1 MSTEENMNIDE
12 RRKYLRKMKP
22 LYLKADRKT
31 KQRMLDEME
40 TVTDLKRKT
49 LIHLLHSDLER
60 KRRTRERGKTYGPV
74 VDDALRLISESF
86 DYICPERLTP
96 NLPVMAQTLAAHGE
110 MTLDGL
116 LLAQLS
122 RISVSTVKRHLNHI
136 RQDEP
141 RLARPA
147 PRYPNTILQNVPMR
161 RIPWNIV
168 QPGHF
173 EVDLVH
179 HCGPSASGEYLCTI
193 QMIDVLTSWSE
204 RVPILGR
211 SYLVVA
217 NAFLYILLR
226 LPFPVLE
233 LHPDNGNE
241 FFNHHIFRFW
251 RDLLPDMAL
260 SRSRPYHKNDNR
272 FVEQR
277 NAVWVRRYL
286 GYDRLDTVAQTLA
299 VNSLYDKLWLYN
311 NFFQPVMHLVEKTVV
326 TDANGQTRIQRRHD
340 QPRTPFERL
349 CATNVLPR
357 TLAEQLEALR
367 DQTNPRQLR
376 QEIYD
381 LIDYIF
387 SLPNA
392 TDGITENVHQT
403 LMTWTH
409 PHVGLRPLPLFTGGP
424 NIHLLNLRDS

>member
-1 MSTEENMNIDE
+1 
-12 RRKYLRKMKP
+12 MKP

-40 TVTDLKRKT
+40 TVTGLKRKT
-49 LIHLLHSDLER
+49 LIHLLHSNLER
-60 KRRTRERGKTYGPV
+60 KRRTRERGKTYGAA

-86 DYICPERLTP
+86 DYICPERMTP
-96 NLPVMAQTLAAHGE
+96 NLPWMAQTLAAHGE
-110 MTLDGL
+110 MTLDDY
-116 LLAQLS
+116 LAEQLS
-122 RISVSTVKRHLNHI
+122 CISPSTVKRHLDRI
-136 RQDEP
+136 RQDEFRLP
-141 RLARPA
+141 RPT
-147 PRYPNTILQNVPMR
+147 PSYPNRLLQNVPMR
-161 RIPWNIV
+161 RIPWNIT

-179 HCGPSASGEYLCTI
+179 HCGPCASDDYLCTI
-193 QMIDVLTSWSE
+193 QMVDILTSWSE

-217 NAFLYILLR
+217 NAFLYILFR
-226 LPFPVLE
+226 LPFLIRE

-251 RDLLPDMAL
+251 HDFLPDMTL

-277 NAVWVRRYL
+277 NDVWVRRYL

-299 VNSLYDKLWLYN
+299 VNTLYDKLWLYN
-311 NFFQPVMHLVEKTVV
+311 NFFQPVMHLVEKNVV
-326 TDANGQTRIQRRHD
+326 VDDKGQTHIQRRHD

-349 CATNVLPR
+349 CATDALSTKLR
-357 TLAEQLEALR
+357 EQLEALR

-381 LIDYIF
+381 LIEYIL

-392 TDGITENVHQT
+392 QGTVQNVHQT
-403 LMTWTH
+403 LMTYTH
-409 PHVGLRPLPLFTGGP
+409 PDVGLRPLPIFTGGP
-424 NIHLLNLRDS
+424 NLHLEKIK